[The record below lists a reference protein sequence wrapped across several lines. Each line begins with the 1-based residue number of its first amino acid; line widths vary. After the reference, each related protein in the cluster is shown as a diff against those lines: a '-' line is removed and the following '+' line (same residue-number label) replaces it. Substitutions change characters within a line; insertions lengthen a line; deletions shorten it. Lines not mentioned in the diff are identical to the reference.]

1 MTPARIEGDAFPLGK
16 PANWN
21 DDENGKCSTLWVRRD
36 VDQGVPFLRSA
47 WDVDSDEAGWLLAG
61 AKVQFGLCVPQHPV
75 INVGLG
81 PIPEDFAPPVT
92 VQQIIKPNGGRA
104 TRVTMFLPNRQK
116 IFAEAWIGDEG
127 LGAAVKFAIDE
138 IEALARREG
147 WL

>member
-16 PANWN
+16 PRDWK
-21 DDENGKCSTLWVRRD
+21 DDEHGRCSTLWVRRD
-36 VDQGVPFLRSA
+36 IEQGVPFLRSA
-47 WDVDSDEAGWLLAG
+47 WDVDSNEAGWLLAG

-92 VQQIIKPNGGRA
+92 VQQIVKPDGQRVA
-104 TRVTMFLPNRQK
+104 RVTMFMPNRQT
-116 IFAEAWIGDEG
+116 IFAEVTIEPEG
-127 LGAAVKFAIDE
+127 LGAAVKLAIDE
-138 IEALARREG
+138 IEALGEREG